1 MECCIHH
8 ESTSDT
14 KLVELSSVDSW
25 NKLLAAAE
33 IRKCEEI
40 LNLKDK
46 EHVDGYPHLKYHK
59 SCRSLFDNQRLLHK
73 MKKKESG
80 ETVKRRSSIR
90 LQSDV
95 EKRECDKLPTHC
107 IFCEKVK
114 YVLKSR
120 SKEKLLSCC
129 ETRADVNI
137 RQCSKQKNYQ
147 RIMALCS
154 DELISKEA
162 MYHFSCYRDYT
173 RDQYQKQDRYTI
185 MQFVDFFY

>member
-1 MECCIHH
+1 M
-8 ESTSDT
+8 
-14 KLVELSSVDSW
+14 
-25 NKLLAAAE
+25 LAAAE

-40 LNLKDK
+40 LYLKDK

-59 SCRSLFDNQRLLHK
+59 SCRSLFVNQRMLHK

-114 YVLKSR
+114 YDSKSR

-173 RDQYQKQDRYTI
+173 RDQYQ
-185 MQFVDFFY
+185 